1 MKTTTEKLPVARHAA
16 SIAVLAAATILAAS
30 CAGDKNS
37 GLSLS
42 EAELDILASADSAGV
57 LRVLTIYDK
66 ADSLVLR
73 DTSVNFS
80 DADLQSEAYAQ
91 LAEYLVATVTSPAQG
106 GVGIAAPQIGINR
119 RVAAVQRFDKEG
131 EPFEVYPNLHIIEF
145 NGEKESGPEGCL
157 SIPGLRGNVDRYRD
171 IVVAYTD
178 PQTLTEVNDTV
189 AGYTAVIFQHETD
202 HLDGILY
209 IDRTDDVWAYNKE

>member
-1 MKTTTEKLPVARHAA
+1 MAA
-16 SIAVLAAATILAAS
+16 VAAAGVLSAACAGQPADDGTTFSEDELTILS
-30 CAGDKNS
+30 
-37 GLSLS
+37 
-42 EAELDILASADSAGV
+42 SADSLGV
-57 LRVLTIYDK
+57 LRVLTIYDQ

-80 DADLQSEAYAQ
+80 DADLQSESYAQ
-91 LAEYLVATVTSPAQG
+91 LAEYLVATVQSPDQG

-131 EPFEVYPNLHIIEF
+131 EPFEVYANLHIIEF
-145 NGEKESGPEGCL
+145 NGEKQAGREGCL
-157 SIPGLRGNVDRYRD
+157 SIPGWRGNVDRYQD

-178 PQTLTEVNDTV
+178 PETLTEVNDTV
-189 AGYTAVIFQHETD
+189 QGYTAVIFQHETD

-209 IDRTDDVWAYNKE
+209 IDRTDDVWKVEE